1 MGAIVLVVGI
11 VVLGAVITVVVA
23 TKSRSR
29 RNAGPVPGH
38 PWPGSQGPHPGYQ
51 QQAYPPAQPPYPPAS
66 HQGYPA
72 PPGQQAA
79 SQPPNPYKQPPPH
92 QGQ

>member
-1 MGAIVLVVGI
+1 MGAIVLVVGV
-11 VVLGAVITVVVA
+11 VVLGAVIAVVVA
-23 TKSRSR
+23 ARSRSR

-38 PWPGSQGPHPGYQ
+38 PWPGPHAPQSGYQ
-51 QQAYPPAQPPYPPAS
+51 QQAYPLAQPPYPPVS

-72 PPGQQAA
+72 PPGQQPA
-79 SQPPNPYKQPPPH
+79 SLAPNPYKQPPPH

>member
-1 MGAIVLVVGI
+1 MGAIVLVVGV
-11 VVLGAVITVVVA
+11 VVLGAVIAIVVA
-23 TKSRSR
+23 AKSRSR

-38 PWPGSQGPHPGYQ
+38 SWRGPYAPHPGYQ
-51 QQAYPPAQPPYPPAS
+51 QQAYPPAQSPYPPAS

-72 PPGQQAA
+72 PPGQPPA
-79 SQPPNPYKQPPPH
+79 SQAPNPYNQLPPH